1 MTYSILV
8 NTCDNFEDCWDPFFK
23 LLSKYWPD
31 CKGKIYLNTEYKDYS
46 YPGLDIMPVKGCE
59 RNNFPR
65 DKRATWS
72 QCLIWA
78 LDIID
83 TDIVLYMQEDYFL
96 KKGVNNVLFENELKQ
111 ISDNDNIQRIY
122 LLSSLSNNK
131 KRSLRYSQ
139 YYLDNRNCDYYAH
152 TQAALW
158 KKNALISLIKTDES
172 GWDFE
177 KYATCRARMFPYNF
191 YSVSYSQEN
200 PIMEY
205 VMTGIVKGKW
215 FPECVEVFKK
225 NEILVDF
232 SKRGFYIGGLKNPF
246 CRRVRNGFYT
256 IIKNFVNDFILIYLY
271 FKFYKKRCICE
282 KN

>member
-8 NTCDNFEDCWDPFFK
+8 NTCDNFEDCWDPFFN
-23 LLSKYWPD
+23 LLSKYWPN

-46 YPGLDIMPVKGCE
+46 YPGLDIIPVKGCE

-72 QCLIWA
+72 QCLKWA
-78 LDIID
+78 LDVID

-96 KKGVNNVLFENELKQ
+96 KRDVNDNLFENELKQ
-111 ISDNDNIQRIY
+111 ISDNDNIQRIF
-122 LLSSLSNNK
+122 LLSQAQNNK
-131 KRSLRYSQ
+131 RLSLIHTQ
-139 YYLDNRNCDYYAH
+139 YYLDNRKSEYYAH

-158 KKNALISLIKTDES
+158 KTKALNSLIKIDES

-177 KYATCRARMFPYNF
+177 KYASKRAQFFPYNF

-205 VMTGIVKGKW
+205 VMTGIVRGKW
-215 FPECVEVFKK
+215 FPECVEVFQK
-225 NEILVDF
+225 NKILVDF
-232 SKRGFYIGGLKNPF
+232 SKRGFYIGGLKKSF
-246 CRRVRNGFYT
+246 FRRVRNRFHT
-256 IIKNFVNDFILIYLY
+256 IIKSFVNDFILIYLY
-271 FKFYKKRCICE
+271 FKFYRQRYICE